1 MELAE
6 LSGHLA
12 RAVSR
17 FEEEEMGRRP
27 SEVKVILEGELV
39 LVHLKGVL
47 SPSECDLARTDTGQA
62 ILQRFNTLL
71 FNAGSTP
78 SVKQQVSEA
87 VCRQVLDV
95 QTTLSPLTGSLVVI
109 FTLSEAPGSRESA
122 PGSVAAKE
130 GG

>member
-6 LSGHLA
+6 LSGHLCRVVA
-12 RAVSR
+12 R

-27 SEVKVILEGELV
+27 SEVRVIVEDELV

-47 SPSECDLARTDTGQA
+47 SPSECDLAKTDTGQA

-71 FNAGSTP
+71 FNAGSAP

-87 VCRQVLDV
+87 VGGQVLDV
-95 QTTLSPLTGSLVVI
+95 QTTLSPLTGSLVVV
-109 FTLSEAPGSRESA
+109 FTLAEAASR
-122 PGSVAAKE
+122 